1 MTGKHVTTSSRSA
14 IDSSRNVVPRR
25 NTSIHTEVSTS
36 STLAHPLPLA
46 RRSIPPHPWQV
57 TFPEARP
64 GQLEDPTRLDSPNEV
79 LERALYSAGVRPLA
93 AQLDGFLEEG
103 TIDHKICTF
112 HVY

>member
-14 IDSSRNVVPRR
+14 IDSNRNVVPRR

-36 STLAHPLPLA
+36 STSTRPLALA
-46 RRSIPPHPWQV
+46 RRPITPHRWQI

-64 GQLEDPTRLDSPNEV
+64 GQLEDPTCFDSPDKV
-79 LERALYSAGVRPLA
+79 LERALDSAGVRPLA
-93 AQLDGFLEEG
+93 AQLDGFLEER
-103 TIDHKICTF
+103 TVDHKICTF